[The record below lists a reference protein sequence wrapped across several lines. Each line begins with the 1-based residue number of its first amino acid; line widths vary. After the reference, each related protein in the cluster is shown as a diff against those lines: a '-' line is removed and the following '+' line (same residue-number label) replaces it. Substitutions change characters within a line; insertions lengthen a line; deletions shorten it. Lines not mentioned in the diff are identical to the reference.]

1 MLSAVG
7 QKHRSFKGG
16 ATLPRSS
23 RSLSSKS
30 PGYPGDDSLDIA
42 RRREPQALW
51 QTGRGAARRGV
62 GFHIPV
68 MAERVASDSCGGVV
82 TRFAPSPTFFL
93 HLGHVYAA
101 SVAWHAARRARG
113 RFLVRLEDIDPQRCR
128 TEFAAAILEDLAW
141 LGFSADAPVRL
152 QSQHMDDYQAALTEL
167 AARGLVY
174 PCFCSRA
181 DIAREIAASGAA
193 PHAAE
198 AAYPGTCRRLA
209 PAARQARIAAGDPH
223 AWRFDLGAALASAPP
238 LRFFEVGDGWIQATP
253 AAYFGDVVLGRR
265 DVPASYHLCVTH
277 DDALQGVTLV
287 TRAAD
292 LKPATHLHVL
302 LQHLLGW
309 PTPAYRHHRLLQTAG
324 GERLSK
330 RNGAPPVRDL
340 RAQGLTPRQ
349 VIRRAHIKP

>member
-1 MLSAVG
+1 M
-7 QKHRSFKGG
+7 GG

-23 RSLSSKS
+23 RDLSSKS

-42 RRREPQALW
+42 RRREPRALW

-68 MAERVASDSCGGVV
+68 MAERVAGDSCGNVV
-82 TRFAPSPTFFL
+82 TRFAPSPTGFL

-128 TEFAAAILEDLAW
+128 AEFAAAILEDLAW
-141 LGFSADAPVRL
+141 LGFSADAPIRR
-152 QSQHMDDYQAALTEL
+152 QSEHMDDYQAALSQL

-181 DIAREIAASGAA
+181 DIAREIAAAGAA

-198 AAYPGTCRRLA
+198 AAYPGTCRHLA
-209 PAARQARIAAGDPH
+209 PATRATRLASGNPH
-223 AWRFDLGAALASAPP
+223 AWRLDIAAALAGAPA
-238 LRFFEVGDGWIQATP
+238 LRFFEIGEGWSPATP
-253 AAYFGDVVLGRR
+253 AAHFGDVVLARR
-265 DVPASYHLCVTH
+265 HVPASYHLCVTH
-277 DDALQGVTLV
+277 DDARQGVTLV
-287 TRAAD
+287 TRAVD

-309 PTPAYRHHRLLQTAG
+309 PTPAYRHHRLLQGAD

-330 RNGAPPVRDL
+330 RNGAPPVRAL

-349 VIRRAHIKP
+349 VIRQAHMKP